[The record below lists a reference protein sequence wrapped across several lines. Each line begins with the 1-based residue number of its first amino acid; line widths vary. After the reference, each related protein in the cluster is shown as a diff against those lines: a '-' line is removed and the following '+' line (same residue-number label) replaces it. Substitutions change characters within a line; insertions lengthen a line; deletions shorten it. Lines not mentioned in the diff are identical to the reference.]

1 MRAPLPPLVSI
12 LAGAFCISFSAVWV
26 KLATVPPAVSAF
38 YRVFFGFCFLALICI
53 WQGEYHPLNRQHLLW
68 GLGCGLLF
76 ALDLYCWHA
85 SIQYVGPGLA
95 TILGNFQVF
104 VLSGVGVLFFRERLH
119 VRFLLALPLALWGL
133 SLLVGGSWLTLGE
146 EYRWGIILGLL
157 TALCY
162 SGFLL
167 ILRKLQAEA
176 RTFSFFFNL
185 MLVSGASAFFLGIFL
200 GGAHVSFAIPDGKSW
215 ISLLA
220 LGLLSQTIGWTL
232 ISGAMPEIRTSLT
245 GFILLVQ
252 PLLSFLWDVLLFHR
266 LTSVIN
272 WVGVT
277 ITLLALYLGMQ
288 SGRRLPETLNSN
300 EQETKYE

>member
-1 MRAPLPPLVSI
+1 MGTPLPPLASI

-38 YRVFFGFCFLALICI
+38 YRVFFGFCFLLLICI
-53 WQGEYHPLNRQHLLW
+53 WRGEYHPLNRRHLAW

-104 VLSGVGVLFFRERLH
+104 ILSTVGVLFLRERLH
-119 VRFLLALPLALWGL
+119 LRFLMALPLALLGL
-133 SLLVGGSWLTLGE
+133 YLLVGGSWRALTE
-146 EYRWGIILGLL
+146 AYRWGIVLGLL

-176 RTFSFFFNL
+176 RSFSFFFNL
-185 MLVSGASAFFLGIFL
+185 MLVSGASSLFLGIFL
-200 GGAHVSFAIPDGKSW
+200 GGTQASFTIPDGKSW
-215 ISLLA
+215 VSLLA

-232 ISGAMPEIRTSLT
+232 ISKAMPELRASLT
-245 GFILLVQ
+245 GFILLFQ
-252 PLLSFLWDVLLFHR
+252 PLLSFLWDVFLFHR
-266 LTSVIN
+266 PTSVIN

-277 ITLLALYLGMQ
+277 TTLLALYLGMQ
-288 SGRRLPETLNSN
+288 PRGNSIKTNHPNVRETQN
-300 EQETKYE
+300 E